1 MYVRI
6 QTAFLFVLLLSVP
19 GVALGQPYLSE
30 ALAIQRSLAL
40 ENPDDPALLNDL
52 ANLLLL
58 AGEMNESE
66 DTYRRAIELA
76 PESISVHYNL
86 GLLLQQTERPEKARR
101 EFQQVITLNPEHAWS
116 HYQLGVLLAASGRRS
131 SAIEQFATALR
142 LDPRLTDPAF
152 NPHIVE
158 NDLAAS
164 ATLMAYSHLSPATLA
179 PRIYE
184 EPSRIAGLLLPLPVP
199 FDQSRAAKPTVEEDA
214 ASAEEEPVDSAPA
227 RDTEAVEDEEKPAPE
242 PPSTGDPQ

>member
-1 MYVRI
+1 M
-6 QTAFLFVLLLSVP
+6 
-19 GVALGQPYLSE
+19 
-30 ALAIQRSLAL
+30 
-40 ENPDDPALLNDL
+40 LNDL

-58 AGEMNESE
+58 AGEMNEAE
-66 DTYRRAIELA
+66 ETYRRAIELA
-76 PESISVHYNL
+76 PESISLHYNL
-86 GLLLQQTERPEKARR
+86 GLFLQQTERPEKARR
-101 EFQQVITLNPEHAWS
+101 EFQQVIALNPEHAWS
-116 HYQLGVLLAASGRRS
+116 HYQLGVLLAGGGRRN
-131 SAIEQFATALR
+131 SAIERYATALR

-199 FDQSRAAKPTVEEDA
+199 FDQSRADKPA
-214 ASAEEEPVDSAPA
+214 AEEEMNSEEEKPVDSALVQ
-227 RDTEAVEDEEKPAPE
+227 DTEAMEDEEKPAPE
-242 PPSTGDPQ
+242 PPSGGDPQ